1 MSLCMCVCD
10 EMTVHVSV
18 PGPGLPSPRPS
29 CPGCCLHPCCP
40 HPSGSVP
47 RPQWAGVTGRSPSPL
62 WVTHWEAG
70 RRGSCLPQPRTHPFC
85 PESLAPRGQ
94 AGWAGLGWDAQSQAP
109 VALHVGHP
117 SEALQVSRGQH
128 PYFPIL
134 ASEGSPGGG
143 PGEGLGLVHERR
155 SPRLDFRCECVTDR
169 QTSHQLPEFTPSF
182 IPPAPPLAPRAE
194 AEGGWDVRKGSPP
207 GGGAG
212 RI

>member
-85 PESLAPRGQ
+85 PENLAPRGQ
-94 AGWAGLGWDAQSQAP
+94 AGWAGLGWAGML
-109 VALHVGHP
+109 VARPRWPCMWAIPLRP
-117 SEALQVSRGQH
+117 SRC
-128 PYFPIL
+128 
-134 ASEGSPGGG
+134 PGGST
-143 PGEGLGLVHERR
+143 PTSPSWQVRAVLGEGPERGWAW
-155 SPRLDFRCECVTDR
+155 C
-169 QTSHQLPEFTPSF
+169 TSAGPQ
-182 IPPAPPLAPRAE
+182 
-194 AEGGWDVRKGSPP
+194 GWISDVSV
-207 GGGAG
+207 
-212 RI
+212 

>member
-70 RRGSCLPQPRTHPFC
+70 RRESCLPQPRTHPFC

-94 AGWAGLGWDAQSQAP
+94 AGWAGLGWAARSQAL
-109 VALHVGHP
+109 VVLHVGHP

-128 PYFPIL
+128 PHLPIL

-143 PGEGLGLVHERR
+143 AREGLGLVHERR
-155 SPRLDFRCECVTDR
+155 SPRLDFRCVCDR
-169 QTSHQLPEFTPSF
+169 QTDIPS
-182 IPPAPPLAPRAE
+182 AP
-194 AEGGWDVRKGSPP
+194 
-207 GGGAG
+207 
-212 RI
+212 

>member
-1 MSLCMCVCD
+1 MCVCD

-47 RPQWAGVTGRSPSPL
+47 RPLWAGVTGRSPSPL

-70 RRGSCLPQPRTHPFC
+70 RRGSCLLQPRTHPFC

-94 AGWAGLGWDAQSQAP
+94 AGWAGLGWAARSQAL

-128 PYFPIL
+128 PHLPIL

-143 PGEGLGLVHERR
+143 ARVDEEVSSEPGPKRQELHPCLWTGVNPKACRSGGKMCYLLCVVVVFGVHQSRR
-155 SPRLDFRCECVTDR
+155 EN
-169 QTSHQLPEFTPSF
+169 
-182 IPPAPPLAPRAE
+182 
-194 AEGGWDVRKGSPP
+194 K
-207 GGGAG
+207 
-212 RI
+212 